1 MMILGKLFKRK
12 IIEKPEYL
20 YVDTSAIHGRG
31 VFTQRAIDPGETI
44 ERSPLVLI
52 SEADSQLLKES
63 ILYDYYFMVANS
75 KTPVAFA
82 FGFGSVYNHAA
93 PSNAR
98 YSIDLSAALIII
110 KADRFI
116 RAGEEI
122 TINYN
127 GHPEDHSTVTFT
139 KRES

>member
-1 MMILGKLFKRK
+1 MLLGKFFKRK
-12 IIEKPEYL
+12 IIEKPAYL

-31 VFTQRAIDPGETI
+31 VFTQKTFNPGEII

-52 SEADSQLLKES
+52 NEADSQLLKES
-63 ILYDYYFMVANS
+63 ALYDFYFMVENR
-75 KTPVAFA
+75 KTPVAFG
-82 FGFGSVYNHAA
+82 FGFSSLYNHAA

-98 YSIDLSAALIII
+98 YSIDLSLALIII
-110 KADRFI
+110 KAHRFI

-127 GHPEDHSTVTFT
+127 GYAEDSSPVTFT
-139 KRES
+139 KRDS